1 MLRSHPWILVGE
13 ESAVQ
18 AVRAVATEAPLHFT
32 SLAAS
37 QTVNT
42 MVNDPPKA
50 NLERERTPVL
60 LSKAKL
66 QDCRSVAMWG
76 ADHDAAAVQASSC
89 AELDAGNRV
98 CDTCIVRYLQKSYS
112 SRVCLV
118 GSSYFR

>member
-13 ESAVQ
+13 ESAV
-18 AVRAVATEAPLHFT
+18 RALATEAPLHFT

-66 QDCRSVAMWG
+66 QNCRSVTMLG